1 MTTKEKYY
9 KRIDALITKRRGIVI
24 EGLPGSACLEVA
36 LGYIAA
42 RHGLESG
49 TGADDKGNCRGG
61 GYECG
66 FGATMRRI
74 NKYDA
79 GKFLDYYAF
88 KARYPGEY
96 HDAFEAAKDYP
107 FIMYFCKDTWYHYI
121 TLLFDWAAL
130 MPEKKAYLVYYE
142 NSTSSGGQMS
152 WSKKDGIKFC
162 GQGSNHFEKKTY
174 IVPPNVYLI
183 NISIEPG
190 LNEYDDKMTD
200 TQNGIFPVLKV
211 KRDPSAIADDAV
223 RRLYFLIDDFITAEK
238 EFGYDGNGRPI
249 NDGRFRDFYRLGEAY
264 FFAYQNIEEAVEG
277 VIDVFYERLR
287 KTMAFGRS
295 MVSIQDRLMTKLIGI
310 ISAELGITIKY

>member
-1 MTTKEKYY
+1 MTAKEKYY
-9 KRIDALITKRRGIVI
+9 KRIDALIAKRRGIVI

-42 RHGLESG
+42 RHGLEVG
-49 TGADDKGNCRGG
+49 AGADDNGNCRGG

-74 NKYDA
+74 NKFDL

-88 KARYPGEY
+88 RERYFKEY
-96 HDAFEAAKDYP
+96 QSALDAAKGYP
-107 FIMYFCKDTWYHYI
+107 FIMYFCKDTRYHDI

-130 MPEKKAYLVYYE
+130 MPEKKAYLVYY
-142 NSTSSGGQMS
+142 GQPGCASESMS
-152 WSKKDGIKFC
+152 WTGKDGIKFC
-162 GQGSNHFEKKTY
+162 GRGSNHFEKKTY

-200 TQNGIFPVLKV
+200 TQNGIFPVLRV
-211 KRDPSAIADDAV
+211 RRDPSVIEDDAV

-238 EFGYDGNGRPI
+238 EFGYDGNGRPSQ
-249 NDGRFRDFYRLGEAY
+249 DPRFRDFYRLGEAY
-264 FFAYQNIEEAVEG
+264 FFAYQRIEEAVEG
-277 VIDVFYERLR
+277 VIDVLYQRLR
-287 KTMAFGRS
+287 NRTAFGRR
-295 MVSIQDRLMTKLIGI
+295 MVSIQDRLMTRLIGI
-310 ISAELGITIKY
+310 ISAEFGLTIKY